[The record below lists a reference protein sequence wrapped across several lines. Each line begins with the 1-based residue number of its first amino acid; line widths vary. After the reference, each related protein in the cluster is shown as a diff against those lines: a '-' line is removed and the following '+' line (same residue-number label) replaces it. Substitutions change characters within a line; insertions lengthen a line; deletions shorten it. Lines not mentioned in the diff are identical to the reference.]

1 MAFKLPSIMEESA
14 KAFDE
19 LQKAELRNKTTLELL
34 VMRKHFR
41 DSYRTPPNLYR
52 RMLISKVLTER
63 KESHAC
69 S

>member
-1 MAFKLPSIMEESA
+1 MFFKLPSIMEESG

-19 LQKAELRNKTTLELL
+19 LQKAELRSKTTIELL
-34 VMRKHFR
+34 VMRQRLR

-52 RMLISKVLTER
+52 RMIISKVLTER